1 MAPNRNTMAEK
12 SIRHFVTNVIC
23 GFVYGRAR
31 RRRLRVVLNSPMRE
45 YIKFIKQDTGI
56 TRPRIKT
63 FVGYQ
68 ARSLIIGVN
77 KKWIYKFPL
86 RRDNY
91 RELAGR
97 EARLVAALAPLSPI
111 YIPPV
116 ELIEYNGML
125 VRKYEFINGPTLRT
139 APRKKIMANLTP
151 LARQVANFLYVIGQS
166 DPASIR
172 DLKPS
177 QNARPG
183 YLRGW
188 CQGDICDNFIID
200 MQTRKIRAFIDWED
214 CAFMDF
220 AWVLKPGRQQPSH
233 DFMPIVQRE
242 YDKIWRAHN
251 KK

>member
-1 MAPNRNTMAEK
+1 MAEK
-12 SIRHFVTNVIC
+12 SIRHFITNIIC
-23 GFVYGRAR
+23 GFIYSKAE
-31 RRRLRVVLNSPMRE
+31 RRRLRVVLNSPIME

-56 TRPRIKT
+56 RRPRIKT

-77 KKWIYKFPL
+77 NKWIYKFPL

-91 RELAGR
+91 RELAMR

-111 YIPPV
+111 HVPSV
-116 ELIEYNGML
+116 DLIEYRGML
-125 VRKYEFINGPTLRT
+125 IRKYEFIDGPTLRT
-139 APRKKIMANLTP
+139 GPRKTIMANLEP

-166 DPASIR
+166 DPESIR

-177 QNARPG
+177 PDAAPG

-200 MQTRKIRAFIDWED
+200 MKTMTVRAFIDWED
-214 CAFMDF
+214 CAFMEF
-220 AWVLKPGRQQPSH
+220 EWLLRPGRQQPSH
-233 DFMPIVQRE
+233 DFMPLVRRE
-242 YDKIWRAHN
+242 YDKIWHAHHHN
-251 KK
+251 